1 MATLT
6 SKQLRTELIDNY
18 TKSID
23 DSIVLAI
30 LSDYDLTDS
39 AQEAAAKNVLE
50 FLRESTSRDDE
61 FINPSRSCGYS
72 SMIEGQIRV
81 REDCA
86 ATESLQD
93 WNTQTAASSSSSISP
108 DENIKCLALHDQ
120 NLMLVPNEKLPTTS
134 SSILDGLTEKD
145 QENTLIA
152 MFPALEVFD
161 IKYTLQKFNG
171 NLDKAIDELIT
182 QSFLEET
189 GDRCKSVNGFE
200 CENETQT
207 FWRRKAKK
215 KRKKE
220 ALGPISKNSVCS
232 SEPEPKNSW
241 NVGLENIQFLAER
254 IPMAKSHIASLYYE
268 NGASLSQTIPHLIET
283 KSKKSSKPDDD
294 INLAHIYQLVEDFP
308 SVSML
313 QIRKIYNSTQN
324 NFSYS
329 RDLLQALI
337 TSDKQQTP
345 SGIQISF
352 LHNPISLN
360 TERNNACVDKQK
372 ALITN
377 SYLRKNGP
385 QTVHNLKD
393 QMTNLYESRDNAFA
407 KASAA
412 YRRGKSDRLMTAV
425 ATHYAE
431 EGHSYNTQ
439 AKKVQSDAA
448 DLIAANQC
456 SRNSL
461 DLHSLSVKDAV
472 RIAREY
478 VTTWWHELDER
489 ASFEN
494 NLKYSRDC
502 SPSYKIIIGTG
513 THSKNGISK
522 LGPAVSKMLQRDGW
536 KFEVSKGTI
545 IVTGLSKSQI

>member
-308 SVSML
+308 SVSCYKL
-313 QIRKIYNSTQN
+313 GKFTTQLKTTSVILVIY
-324 NFSYS
+324 YK
-329 RDLLQALI
+329 RLLLA
-337 TSDKQQTP
+337 
-345 SGIQISF
+345 ISNK
-352 LHNPISLN
+352 LL
-360 TERNNACVDKQK
+360 V
-372 ALITN
+372 
-377 SYLRKNGP
+377 
-385 QTVHNLKD
+385 
-393 QMTNLYESRDNAFA
+393 ESRSHFFI
-407 KASAA
+407 
-412 YRRGKSDRLMTAV
+412 
-425 ATHYAE
+425 
-431 EGHSYNTQ
+431 TQ
-439 AKKVQSDAA
+439 
-448 DLIAANQC
+448 
-456 SRNSL
+456 
-461 DLHSLSVKDAV
+461 
-472 RIAREY
+472 
-478 VTTWWHELDER
+478 
-489 ASFEN
+489 
-494 NLKYSRDC
+494 
-502 SPSYKIIIGTG
+502 
-513 THSKNGISK
+513 
-522 LGPAVSKMLQRDGW
+522 
-536 KFEVSKGTI
+536 
-545 IVTGLSKSQI
+545 